1 MNGVYVATMN
11 SEHFEWTAIGLTED
25 EAIDTIVREW
35 QEGTRHERRDEMT
48 REELQEYYGIYC
60 RFIEFG
66 KCEWE

>member
-35 QEGTRHERRDEMT
+35 QEGAGHERRDEMT

-60 RFIEFG
+60 RLIEFG